1 MHGAWLNYRSMTAD
15 PSLKEQKLKPGT
27 VKRIFSF
34 AKPYQVSIYVYL
46 ATVVVDAA
54 LIVATPL
61 LLKKLIDDGV
71 MPKDSSVVTQLAFFV
86 ALIAVADA
94 AFNMLGRYF
103 SSRIGEG
110 LIYDLRSLVFAHV
123 QKQSIAFFTRTQ
135 TGALISRINSDV
147 IGAQQAFT
155 STLSGLVSNV
165 VSLLLVGITM
175 LILSWQITIFSLLM
189 LPLFLIPTKWVGRRL
204 QSLTR
209 ESFTLNSEMS
219 STMTERFNVS
229 GAMLV
234 SLYGQPLREEAGF
247 RVRARRVA
255 DIGIKTAMLNR
266 LFFIALTSVAA
277 IATAIAYGI
286 GGHLAINGGLTVGTL
301 LAITALLARLY
312 GPLTALSNV
321 RIDVMTSLVSFER
334 VFEVLDLEPMV
345 KDRSGAIALKSSKGK
360 IEFKNVD
367 FSYPNAQEISL
378 ASLESVAKAET
389 VTSGIVL
396 KGLTFTVEPGTT
408 TALVGPSGAGKTT
421 ISALIPR
428 LYDVTGGSIKIDGN
442 DIRDVTLES
451 LRNSIGVVMQDAHLF
466 HETIVENLRYA
477 KQDATQDQMQSA
489 CEAAQ
494 IWDLIKSLPNGFE
507 TMVGERGHR
516 LSGGEKQRLAIAR
529 LLLKSPSIV
538 ILDEATAHLDSE
550 NEQLVHAALSHALK
564 GRTSIVIAHRLSTVR
579 EADQILVLDKGVIVE
594 QGKHDELIARGG
606 LYSELKFCHKR
617 SIHQRIATAARR
629 PYEDHRLTQV
639 IAQGQQELI
648 AGGIHLL
655 SRCNIFQFLV
665 EIGHLIY

>member
-1 MHGAWLNYRSMTAD
+1 MHAAWMTHRSMTAD
-15 PSLKEQKLKPGT
+15 PSVKEQKLKPGT

-34 AKPYQVSIYVYL
+34 ARPYRTNIIIYL

-54 LIVATPL
+54 LVVATPL
-61 LLKKLIDDGV
+61 LLKRLIDDGV
-71 MPKDSSVVTQLAFFV
+71 IPKDASVVTNLAILV
-86 ALIAVADA
+86 GLIAIADA

-110 LIYDLRSLVFAHV
+110 LIYDLRSLVFSHV

-155 STLSGLVSNV
+155 ATLSGVVSNV
-165 VSLLLVGITM
+165 VSLFLVTITM
-175 LILSWQITIFSLLM
+175 LILSWQITIFSLLL
-189 LPLFLIPTKWVGRRL
+189 LPVFLIPTKWVGRRL

-209 ESFTLNSEMS
+209 ESFGVNAEMS

-234 SLYGQPLREEAGF
+234 ALYGEPVREREYF
-247 RVRARRVA
+247 RSRARRVA
-255 DIGIKTAMLNR
+255 DIGIKMAMLNR

-277 IATAIAYGI
+277 IATAFAYGI
-286 GGHLAINGGLTVGTL
+286 GGHLAIEGGVTVGTL

-345 KDRSGAIALKSSKGK
+345 KNRENPIVLETLKPC
-360 IEFKNVD
+360 IEFKNVS
-367 FSYPNAQEISL
+367 FSYPKAEEISL
-378 ASLESVAKAET
+378 ASLESAAKAET
-389 VTSGIVL
+389 VQSGQVL
-396 KGLTFTVEPGTT
+396 KDLSFVAEPGTM

-421 ISALIPR
+421 ISALLPR
-428 LYDVTGGSIKIDGN
+428 LYDVTDGAISIDGH
-442 DIRDVTLES
+442 DIRDLTLES
-451 LRNSIGVVMQDAHLF
+451 LRDAIGVVMQDAHLF
-466 HETIVENLRYA
+466 HETIAENLRYA
-477 KQDATQDQMQSA
+477 KKDATEEEMIQA
-489 CEAAQ
+489 CKSAQ
-494 IWDLIKSLPNGFE
+494 IWNLIDSLPNGFE

-529 LLLKSPSIV
+529 LLLKSPSVV

-550 NEQLVHAALSHALK
+550 NEQLVHAALQTALK

-579 EADQILVLDKGVIVE
+579 DADQILVLEKGSIVE
-594 QGKHDELIARGG
+594 RGTHEELVAKGG
-606 LYSELKFCHKR
+606 LYSDLYNR
-617 SIHQRIATAARR
+617 QDLTGAA
-629 PYEDHRLTQV
+629 
-639 IAQGQQELI
+639 
-648 AGGIHLL
+648 
-655 SRCNIFQFLV
+655 N
-665 EIGHLIY
+665 

>member
-1 MHGAWLNYRSMTAD
+1 
-15 PSLKEQKLKPGT
+15 
-27 VKRIFSF
+27 
-34 AKPYQVSIYVYL
+34 
-46 ATVVVDAA
+46 
-54 LIVATPL
+54 
-61 LLKKLIDDGV
+61 
-71 MPKDSSVVTQLAFFV
+71 
-86 ALIAVADA
+86 
-94 AFNMLGRYF
+94 
-103 SSRIGEG
+103 
-110 LIYDLRSLVFAHV
+110 
-123 QKQSIAFFTRTQ
+123 
-135 TGALISRINSDV
+135 
-147 IGAQQAFT
+147 
-155 STLSGLVSNV
+155 
-165 VSLLLVGITM
+165 M

-234 SLYGQPLREEAGF
+234 SLYGQPLREEASF

-345 KDRSGAIALKSSKGK
+345 KDRSGAIALNSSKGK

-428 LYDVTGGSIKIDGN
+428 LYDVTGGSIQIDGN

-451 LRNSIGVVMQDAHLF
+451 LRNSIGIVMQDAHLF
-466 HETIVENLRYA
+466 HETIGENLSYA

-494 IWDLIKSLPNGFE
+494 IWDLVQSLPNGLE

-538 ILDEATAHLDSE
+538 ILDEATAHLDAE
-550 NEQLVHAALSHALK
+550 NEQLVHAALSNALK

-606 LYSELKFCHKR
+606 LYSELYNR
-617 SIHQRIATAARR
+617 Q
-629 PYEDHRLTQV
+629 D
-639 IAQGQQELI
+639 
-648 AGGIHLL
+648 L
-655 SRCNIFQFLV
+655 SGTTN
-665 EIGHLIY
+665 

>member
-1 MHGAWLNYRSMTAD
+1 MHAAWMTHRSMTAD
-15 PSLKEQKLKPGT
+15 PSVKEQKLKPGT

-34 AKPYQVSIYVYL
+34 ARPYRSSILIYL

-54 LIVATPL
+54 LVVATPL
-61 LLKKLIDDGV
+61 LLKRLIDDGV
-71 MPKDSSVVTQLAFFV
+71 IPKDATVVTNLAILV
-86 ALIAVADA
+86 GLIAIADA

-110 LIYDLRSLVFAHV
+110 LIYDLRSLVFSHV

-155 STLSGLVSNV
+155 ATLSGVVSNV
-165 VSLLLVGITM
+165 VSLFLVTITM
-175 LILSWQITIFSLLM
+175 LILSWQITIFSLLL
-189 LPLFLIPTKWVGRRL
+189 LPVFLIPTKWVGRRL

-209 ESFTLNSEMS
+209 ESFGVNAEMS

-234 SLYGQPLREEAGF
+234 ALYGEPDREREYF
-247 RVRARRVA
+247 RSRARRVA
-255 DIGIKTAMLNR
+255 DIGIKMAMLNR

-277 IATAIAYGI
+277 IATAFAYGI
-286 GGHLAINGGLTVGTL
+286 GGHLAIQGGVTVGTL

-345 KDRSGAIALKSSKGK
+345 KNRDNAIELKTAQPR
-360 IEFKNVD
+360 IEFKNVS
-367 FSYPNAQEISL
+367 FSYPRAEEISL
-378 ASLESVAKAET
+378 ASLESAAKTET
-389 VTSGIVL
+389 VQSGQVL
-396 KGLTFTVEPGTT
+396 NDLSFLATPGTM

-421 ISALIPR
+421 ISALLPR
-428 LYDVTGGSIKIDGN
+428 LYDVTEGAITIDGH
-442 DIRDVTLES
+442 DIRDLTMES
-451 LRNSIGVVMQDAHLF
+451 LRDSIGIVMQDAHLF
-466 HETIVENLRYA
+466 HETIAENLRYA
-477 KQDATQDQMQSA
+477 KQDATEEEMIQA
-489 CEAAQ
+489 CKSAQ
-494 IWDLIKSLPNGFE
+494 IWNLIDSLPNGFE

-529 LLLKSPSIV
+529 LLLKSPSVV

-550 NEQLVHAALSHALK
+550 NEQLVHAALQTALK

-579 EADQILVLDKGVIVE
+579 DADQVLVLEKGSIVE
-594 QGKHDELIARGG
+594 RGTHDELVAKGG
-606 LYSELKFCHKR
+606 LYSDLYNR
-617 SIHQRIATAARR
+617 QDLSGTA
-629 PYEDHRLTQV
+629 
-639 IAQGQQELI
+639 
-648 AGGIHLL
+648 
-655 SRCNIFQFLV
+655 N
-665 EIGHLIY
+665 

>member
-1 MHGAWLNYRSMTAD
+1 
-15 PSLKEQKLKPGT
+15 
-27 VKRIFSF
+27 
-34 AKPYQVSIYVYL
+34 L
-46 ATVVVDAA
+46 ATVVVDAG

-61 LLKKLIDDGV
+61 LLKRLIDEGV
-71 MPKDSSVVTQLAFFV
+71 IPKDPSVVTNLAILV
-86 ALIAVADA
+86 GLIAIADA

-155 STLSGLVSNV
+155 ATLSGVVSNV
-165 VSLLLVGITM
+165 VSLVLVTITM
-175 LILSWQITIFSLLM
+175 LILSWQITIFSLLL
-189 LPLFLIPTKWVGRRL
+189 LPVFLIPTKWVGRRL

-209 ESFTLNSEMS
+209 ESFGVNAEMS

-234 SLYGQPLREEAGF
+234 ALYGEPDREREYF
-247 RVRARRVA
+247 RSRARRVA
-255 DIGIKTAMLNR
+255 DIGIKMAMLNR
-266 LFFIALTSVAA
+266 LFFIALTSIAA
-277 IATAIAYGI
+277 IATAFAYGI
-286 GGHLAINGGLTVGTL
+286 GGHLAIQGGVTVGTL

-345 KDRSGAIALKSSKGK
+345 KNRDNAVVLNTTEPK
-360 IEFKNVD
+360 IEFKNVN
-367 FSYPNAQEISL
+367 FSYPRAEEISL
-378 ASLESVAKAET
+378 ASLESAAKAET
-389 VTSGIVL
+389 VQSGQVL
-396 KGLTFTVEPGTT
+396 RDLSFVAAPGTM

-421 ISALIPR
+421 ISALLPR
-428 LYDVTGGSIKIDGN
+428 LYDVTDGSISIDGH
-442 DIRDVTLES
+442 DIRDLTLES
-451 LRNSIGVVMQDAHLF
+451 LRDSIGVVMQDAHLF
-466 HETIVENLRYA
+466 HETIAENLRYA
-477 KQDATQDQMQSA
+477 KQDATEEEMIQA
-489 CEAAQ
+489 CKSAQ
-494 IWDLIKSLPNGFE
+494 IWKLIDSLPNRFE

-529 LLLKSPSIV
+529 LLLKSPSVV

-550 NEQLVHAALSHALK
+550 NEQLVHAALQTALK

-579 EADQILVLDKGVIVE
+579 DADQILVLEKGSIVE
-594 QGKHDELIARGG
+594 RGTHDELVAQGG
-606 LYSELKFCHKR
+606 LYSELYNR
-617 SIHQRIATAARR
+617 QDLTGAA
-629 PYEDHRLTQV
+629 
-639 IAQGQQELI
+639 
-648 AGGIHLL
+648 
-655 SRCNIFQFLV
+655 N
-665 EIGHLIY
+665 

>member
-1 MHGAWLNYRSMTAD
+1 MSMHGAWLNYRSMTAD

-34 AKPYQVSIYVYL
+34 AKPYQVSIYIYL

-71 MPKDSSVVTQLAFFV
+71 IPKDSSVVTQLAFFV
-86 ALIAVADA
+86 ALIAIADA

-110 LIYDLRSLVFAHV
+110 LIYDLRSLVFSHV

-175 LILSWQITIFSLLM
+175 LILSWQITVFSLLM

-204 QSLTR
+204 QALTR

-345 KDRSGAIALKSSKGK
+345 KDRNGAIALNSSKGK
-360 IEFKNVD
+360 IEFKNVE

-396 KGLTFTVEPGTT
+396 KGLSFIVEPGTT

-428 LYDVTGGSIKIDGN
+428 LYDVTDGSITIDGN

-466 HETIVENLRYA
+466 HESIAENLRYA
-477 KQDATQDQMQSA
+477 KLDATQEEMQNA
-489 CEAAQ
+489 CQAAQ
-494 IWDLIKSLPNGFE
+494 IWDLVNSLPNGFE

-550 NEQLVHAALSHALK
+550 NEQLVHAALSNALK

-606 LYSELKFCHKR
+606 LYSELYNRQDLTGTTNKYS
-617 SIHQRIATAARR
+617 SIN
-629 PYEDHRLTQV
+629 D
-639 IAQGQQELI
+639 
-648 AGGIHLL
+648 
-655 SRCNIFQFLV
+655 
-665 EIGHLIY
+665 

>member
-1 MHGAWLNYRSMTAD
+1 MSMHAAWMTHRSMTAD
-15 PSLKEQKLKPGT
+15 PSVKEQKLKPGT

-34 AKPYQVSIYVYL
+34 ARPYRTSIIIYL
-46 ATVVVDAA
+46 ATVVVDAG

-61 LLKKLIDDGV
+61 LLKRLIDEGV
-71 MPKDSSVVTQLAFFV
+71 IPKDPSVVTNLAILV
-86 ALIAVADA
+86 GLIAIADA

-155 STLSGLVSNV
+155 ATLSGVVSNV
-165 VSLLLVGITM
+165 VSLVLVTITM
-175 LILSWQITIFSLLM
+175 LILSWQITIFSLLL
-189 LPLFLIPTKWVGRRL
+189 LPVFLIPTKWVGRRL

-209 ESFTLNSEMS
+209 ESFGVNAEMS

-234 SLYGQPLREEAGF
+234 ALYGEPDREREYF
-247 RVRARRVA
+247 RSRARRVA
-255 DIGIKTAMLNR
+255 DIGIKMAMLNR
-266 LFFIALTSVAA
+266 LFFIALTSIAA
-277 IATAIAYGI
+277 IATAFAYGI
-286 GGHLAINGGLTVGTL
+286 GGHLAIQGGVTVGTL

-345 KDRSGAIALKSSKGK
+345 KNRDNAVVLNTTEPK
-360 IEFKNVD
+360 IEFKNVN
-367 FSYPNAQEISL
+367 FSYPRAEEISL
-378 ASLESVAKAET
+378 ASLESAAKAET
-389 VTSGIVL
+389 VQSGQVL
-396 KGLTFTVEPGTT
+396 RDLSFVAAPGTM

-421 ISALIPR
+421 ISALLPR
-428 LYDVTGGSIKIDGN
+428 LYDVTDGSISIDGH
-442 DIRDVTLES
+442 DIRDLTLES
-451 LRNSIGVVMQDAHLF
+451 LRDSIGVVMQDAHLF
-466 HETIVENLRYA
+466 HETIAENLRYA
-477 KQDATQDQMQSA
+477 KQDATEEEMIQA
-489 CEAAQ
+489 CKSAQ
-494 IWDLIKSLPNGFE
+494 IWKLIDSLPNRFE

-529 LLLKSPSIV
+529 LLLKSPSVV

-550 NEQLVHAALSHALK
+550 NEQLVHAALQTALK

-579 EADQILVLDKGVIVE
+579 DADQILVLEKGSIVE
-594 QGKHDELIARGG
+594 RGTHDELVAQGS
-606 LYSELKFCHKR
+606 LYSELYNR
-617 SIHQRIATAARR
+617 QDLTGAA
-629 PYEDHRLTQV
+629 
-639 IAQGQQELI
+639 
-648 AGGIHLL
+648 
-655 SRCNIFQFLV
+655 N
-665 EIGHLIY
+665 